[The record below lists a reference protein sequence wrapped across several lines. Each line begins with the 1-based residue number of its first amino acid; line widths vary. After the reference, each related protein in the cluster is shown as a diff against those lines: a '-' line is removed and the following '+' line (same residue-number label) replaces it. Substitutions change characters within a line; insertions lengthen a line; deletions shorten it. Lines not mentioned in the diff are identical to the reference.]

1 MTDEQR
7 VKYHMIKCM
16 ANLLEA
22 TIALQSSSDKNDP
35 ELSHE
40 FEQLIAKIDNTV
52 NLMDKAENPIAL
64 VDDVIAKCCALDV
77 KIRLS
82 RLGVK

>member
-22 TIALQSSSDKNDP
+22 SITLKAVADREQP
-35 ELSHE
+35 ELSDE
-40 FEQLIAKIDNTV
+40 FEQLIAQIDNTV
-52 NLMDKAENPIAL
+52 VLMDKSENPIAL

-77 KIRLS
+77 KIRLGKM
-82 RLGVK
+82 GVK